1 MAFLARDTSV
11 AGASSTP
18 SPASEREAELYRAEQ
33 AMRAAELQLGSESE
47 RVAHEAGA
55 LTDRARA
62 LEQEA
67 GGLEDD
73 PEVSAVLL
81 RIREPAPVPAM
92 AKHVE
97 RAIVARTEALE
108 LRRKAAEAIRTG
120 LRACGEV
127 LAARSRDLA
136 ADAQVL
142 SRARAAAAQAASVAR
157 ADAAAAAAHAAS
169 QARADALA
177 AAASVVRVPPPVP
190 SEALEAEEAPSG
202 GRRGSAA
209 QRAAPPPGAPIGK
222 IALKRVAA
230 RVAMQT
236 QVDLASDSNF
246 FTGFSTNISEGGLF
260 IATVNVLPPGTPVD
274 VTFSLPAGARL
285 TVKGEVRWT
294 REVNDRTPEVFP
306 GVGVRFTEVDP
317 AVVSQIKS
325 FVQEREPLF
334 FPD

>member
-18 SPASEREAELYRAEQ
+18 LPASEREAELNRAEQ
-33 AMRAAELQLGSESE
+33 AMRTAELQLAAESE
-47 RVAHEAGA
+47 RIALEAGA

-62 LEQEA
+62 LEGEA
-67 GGLEDD
+67 SGLEDD
-73 PEVSAVLL
+73 EDVAAALL
-81 RIREPAPVPAM
+81 RLREPAPVPAM

-97 RAIVARTEALE
+97 RAFVARFEALE

-127 LAARSRDLA
+127 LAERSRDLA
-136 ADAQVL
+136 ADAQIL
-142 SRARAAAAQAASVAR
+142 SRARASAAQ
-157 ADAAAAAAHAAS
+157 AAS
-169 QARADALA
+169 QARAQATALA
-177 AAASVVRVPPPVP
+177 AQAQAASQAKAEAAAAAELARRLPPPVP
-190 SEALEAEEAPSG
+190 LEAEDASAATV
-202 GRRGSAA
+202 RRGSPA
-209 QRAAPPPGAPIGK
+209 QRAPAPAGSPIGK

-325 FVQEREPLF
+325 FVEKREPLF

>member
-18 SPASEREAELYRAEQ
+18 SPATEREAELSRAEQ
-33 AMRAAELQLGSESE
+33 AMRTAELQLAAESE
-47 RVAHEAGA
+47 RIAQEAGA

-62 LEQEA
+62 LEAEV
-67 GGLEDD
+67 GDLEDD
-73 PEVSAVLL
+73 AEVSAVLL
-81 RIREPAPVPAM
+81 RLREPAPVPAM

-97 RAIVARTEALE
+97 RAFAARTEALE

-127 LAARSRDLA
+127 LAERSRDLA

-142 SRARAAAAQAASVAR
+142 SRARAVAAQAASQAR
-157 ADAAAAAAHAAS
+157 ASAAAAAAHAAS
-169 QARADALA
+169 EARANAVA
-177 AAASVVRVPPPVP
+177 AAAVRAPPPVP
-190 SEALEAEEAPSG
+190 PEALEVEQAAPSA
-202 GRRGSAA
+202 RRGSSA

-317 AVVSQIKS
+317 AVVSQIKA

>member
-11 AGASSTP
+11 AGASPTP
-18 SPASEREAELYRAEQ
+18 SSMSEREAELHRAEQ
-33 AMRAAELQLGSESE
+33 AMRAAELQLVAESD
-47 RVAHEAGA
+47 RVAHEAAA

-62 LEQEA
+62 LEGEA
-67 GGLEDD
+67 GGLEEDAD
-73 PEVSAVLL
+73 VATVLL
-81 RIREPAPVPAM
+81 HLREPAPVPAM

-97 RAIVARTEALE
+97 RAFAARLEALE

-127 LAARSRDLA
+127 LAERSRDLA

-142 SRARAAAAQAASVAR
+142 SRARAAAAAS
-157 ADAAAAAAHAAS
+157 AAHEAS
-169 QARADALA
+169 QARAHAVA
-177 AAASVVRVPPPVP
+177 AQAASEARAKAAEVAARVPPPIP
-190 SEALEAEEAPSG
+190 QEALAPEEAAAL
-202 GRRGSAA
+202 GRKDVAVPRH
-209 QRAAPPPGAPIGK
+209 APPAGAPIGR

-274 VTFSLPAGARL
+274 VTFSLPAGDRL

-306 GVGVRFTEVDP
+306 GVGVRFTDVDP
-317 AVVSQIKS
+317 AVVGQIKS
-325 FVQEREPLF
+325 FVQTREPLF

>member
-1 MAFLARDTSV
+1 
-11 AGASSTP
+11 
-18 SPASEREAELYRAEQ
+18 
-33 AMRAAELQLGSESE
+33 
-47 RVAHEAGA
+47 
-55 LTDRARA
+55 
-62 LEQEA
+62 
-67 GGLEDD
+67 
-73 PEVSAVLL
+73 
-81 RIREPAPVPAM
+81 M

-97 RAIVARTEALE
+97 RAFAARFEALE

-127 LAARSRDLA
+127 LAERSRDLA

-142 SRARAAAAQAASVAR
+142 SRARASAAQAASEAR
-157 ADAAAAAAHAAS
+157 AHATAFAAKAQAASEARAEAAAAAE
-169 QARADALA
+169 LA
-177 AAASVVRVPPPVP
+177 QRLPPPVP
-190 SEALEAEEAPSG
+190 FEAEAEAATV
-202 GRRGSAA
+202 RRGSPA
-209 QRAAPPPGAPIGK
+209 QRAPSPAGSPIGK

-325 FVQEREPLF
+325 FVEKREPLF

>member
-1 MAFLARDTSV
+1 MASGVKERTGTMAFLARDTSV
-11 AGASSTP
+11 AAASPTP
-18 SPASEREAELYRAEQ
+18 SSAAERETELNQAEL
-33 AMRAAELQLGSESE
+33 AMRTAELQLSAEVE
-47 RVAHEAGA
+47 RLAQEAGT
-55 LTDRARA
+55 LTDKARA
-62 LEQEA
+62 LEGEA

-73 PEVSAVLL
+73 ADVSVALL
-81 RIREPAPVPAM
+81 RLREPAPVPAM

-97 RAIVARTEALE
+97 RAFAARLQALE
-108 LRRKAAEAIRTG
+108 LRRKSAEAIRTG

-127 LAARSRDLA
+127 LAERSRNLA

-142 SRARAAAAQAASVAR
+142 SRARVAAAQV
-157 ADAAAAAAHAAS
+157 AS
-169 QARADALA
+169 QARANASA
-177 AAASVVRVPPPVP
+177 AAEAALRVRTPPPAP
-190 SEALEAEEAPSG
+190 AEAHADEAFAAA
-202 GRRGSAA
+202 RQGSSS
-209 QRAAPPPGAPIGK
+209 QRAAPLVGSAIGK

-294 REVNDRTPEVFP
+294 REVNDRTPDVFP

-317 AVVSQIKS
+317 AVVGQIKA

>member
-1 MAFLARDTSV
+1 MASGVKVHAFTMAFLTRDTPV

-18 SPASEREAELYRAEQ
+18 MPALEREAELSRAEV
-33 AMRAAELQLGSESE
+33 AMRTAEMQLAAEVE
-47 RVAHEAGA
+47 RVAMEAAA

-62 LEQEA
+62 LEGEA

-73 PEVSAVLL
+73 ADVASALL
-81 RIREPAPVPAM
+81 RLREPAPVPAM

-97 RAIVARTEALE
+97 RAFAARLQSLE

-127 LAARSRDLA
+127 LAERSREVA
-136 ADAQVL
+136 ADAQVI
-142 SRARAAAAQAASVAR
+142 SNARAAAAQQATEARAHAAAVAEAAQR
-157 ADAAAAAAHAAS
+157 VRAVPPPPPREAVHADAA
-169 QARADALA
+169 
-177 AAASVVRVPPPVP
+177 P
-190 SEALEAEEAPSG
+190 EAP
-202 GRRGSAA
+202 RGAA
-209 QRAAPPPGAPIGK
+209 MRGPPPPGSAIGK

-317 AVVSQIKS
+317 AVVGQIKA
-325 FVQEREPLF
+325 FVQQREPLF

>member
-1 MAFLARDTSV
+1 MAFLARDASA

-18 SPASEREAELYRAEQ
+18 SPASEREAELHRAEQ
-33 AMRAAELQLGSESE
+33 AMRTAELQLTAEVE
-47 RVAHEAGA
+47 RVAQEAAA
-55 LTDRARA
+55 LTDRSRA
-62 LEQEA
+62 LEGEA
-67 GGLEDD
+67 GGLEEDAD
-73 PEVSAVLL
+73 VQAVLL
-81 RIREPAPVPAM
+81 RLREPAPVPAM
-92 AKHVE
+92 ASSVE
-97 RAIVARTEALE
+97 RAFAARLQALE
-108 LRRKAAEAIRTG
+108 LRRKSAESIRTG

-127 LAARSRDLA
+127 LAERSRSLVQ
-136 ADAQVL
+136 DAQML
-142 SRARAAAAQAASVAR
+142 SRARAAAAAQAAAQAR
-157 ADAAAAAAHAAS
+157 ASAAAAEAALRKPPAAP
-169 QARADALA
+169 A
-177 AAASVVRVPPPVP
+177 
-190 SEALEAEEAPSG
+190 EALQEPAAPS
-202 GRRGSAA
+202 RGAA
-209 QRAAPPPGAPIGK
+209 PRAAPPPGNPIGK

-236 QVDLASDSNF
+236 QVDLSSDSNF

>member
-1 MAFLARDTSV
+1 MAFLARDTS
-11 AGASSTP
+11 ASGVSPTP
-18 SPASEREAELYRAEQ
+18 SPAGEREAELHRAEQ
-33 AMRAAELQLGSESE
+33 AMRTAELQLGAESE
-47 RVAHEAGA
+47 RMALEAGA

-62 LEQEA
+62 LEGEA

-73 PEVSAVLL
+73 EDVAAAL
-81 RIREPAPVPAM
+81 RRLREPAPVPAM

-97 RAIVARTEALE
+97 RAFAARIEALE

-127 LAARSRDLA
+127 LAERSRDLA

-142 SRARAAAAQAASVAR
+142 SRARASAAQAASEAR
-157 ADAAAAAAHAAS
+157 AHATAVAAKAQAAS
-169 QARADALA
+169 QARVQA
-177 AAASVVRVPPPVP
+177 AAAAEVVQRLPPPVP
-190 SEALEAEEAPSG
+190 LEDEAEAATV
-202 GRRGSAA
+202 RRGSPA
-209 QRAAPPPGAPIGK
+209 QRAVAPAGSPIGK

-236 QVDLASDSNF
+236 QVDLVSDSNF

-274 VTFSLPAGARL
+274 VTFSLPAGERL

-325 FVQEREPLF
+325 FVAKREPLF